1 MPTVGIAFNR
11 AVQLQ
16 PFIAAYRSKGGDPAP
31 VLAASGLEHFDLS
44 DPAALI
50 TGNALYGAI
59 QRMSD
64 DLGDPYFAAR
74 VAENFVE
81 AGPVFVRESYA
92 AAHTLGEFLPLVLME
107 LDRQI
112 SNIRYGLTIKSDITV
127 VTGERRFMPT
137 VPVVQA
143 DAAAVTNW
151 CTLLRLLGG
160 DAFDPAR
167 LTVTVQERGGI
178 PPDVVPR
185 CSVLVW
191 KWNGISVAFP
201 SEWLRWPMAV
211 NWRFPPQ
218 PRGEFADP
226 SHRDAILGFLRRI
239 CIDRLGDTSFNL
251 EALASLFGVHPRSLQ
266 RLLKQLGTSMDEI
279 QDTARRDRAIQ
290 LMRSS
295 EPVRIGDLAEMLG
308 FSGAPAF
315 SRAFKRWTGLSP
327 SEFRRRL

>member
-16 PFIAAYRSKGGDPAP
+16 PFIAAFKAKGGDPTP

-44 DPAALI
+44 DPATLI

-59 QRMSD
+59 EGMSD

-74 VAENFVE
+74 VAESFVE
-81 AGPVFVRESYA
+81 AGPVFVRESYE
-92 AAHTLGEFLPLVLME
+92 AAHTLGEFLPLALME

-112 SNIRYGLTIKSDITV
+112 SNIGYDLTIKTDITV
-127 VTGERRFMPT
+127 VTGQRRFMPT

-160 DAFDPAR
+160 NAFDPAR

-185 CSVLVW
+185 GSVLVR
-191 KWNGISVAFP
+191 KWNGVSVAFP

-211 NWRFPPQ
+211 DWRFPPLA
-218 PRGEFADP
+218 RGEFADP

-239 CIDRLGDTSFNL
+239 CIDRLGDSSFNA
-251 EALASLFGVHPRSLQ
+251 EALAALFGVHPRSLQ

-279 QDTARRDRAIQ
+279 RDSARRDRAMQ

-295 EPVRIGDLAEMLG
+295 EPARNGELAELLG
-308 FSGAPAF
+308 FSSAPAF
-315 SRAFKRWTGLSP
+315 SRAFKRWTGKSP
-327 SEFRRRL
+327 SEFRKQL